1 MVGWLVGFFKTVTAR
16 FRSHISPREIC
27 GAQSVTVTGFSPSAS
42 VFPCQYHSTNAPYPF
57 IHLPPTLYNVSLPVL
72 QFSLSIPFHQFS
84 TYRRRCMVSATT
96 HFKTFVPAWGRH
108 QIPSPRS
115 QSPFSFVCGSQGR
128 AACDAVLA

>member
-72 QFSLSIPFHQFS
+72 QFSPVSTIPPVLHTRSLTYHPHYIMFLSQY
-84 TYRRRCMVSATT
+84 TVWAERRIIYKDPVRTA
-96 HFKTFVPAWGRH
+96 
-108 QIPSPRS
+108 Q
-115 QSPFSFVCGSQGR
+115 
-128 AACDAVLA
+128 